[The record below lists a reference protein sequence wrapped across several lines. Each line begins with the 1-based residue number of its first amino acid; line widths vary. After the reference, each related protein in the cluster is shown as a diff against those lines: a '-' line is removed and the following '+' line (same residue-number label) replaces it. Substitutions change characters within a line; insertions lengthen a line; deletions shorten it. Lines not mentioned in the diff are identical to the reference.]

1 MVHSRLTRTTR
12 IGASC
17 SLVLAV
23 AAGLGLAL
31 WPCAYQEVE
40 ATSGGGPERQVC
52 GSMVAVNG
60 AGVLGVLAV
69 PVLLAGV
76 GLVAVTSRRR
86 GVLVVVMVALVVFCV
101 LALASVGVFYVP
113 AAAALVIAVVGWRD
127 LPAPPPATDDPW
139 AANQE

>member
-1 MVHSRLTRTTR
+1 MTR
-12 IGASC
+12 IGSSC

-40 ATSGGGPERQVC
+40 ATSGVGVERQVC

-60 AGVLGVLAV
+60 VGVLGVLAV

-127 LPAPPPATDDPW
+127 LPAPSPATDDPGRAGGGH
-139 AANQE
+139 AA

>member
-1 MVHSRLTRTTR
+1 
-12 IGASC
+12 
-17 SLVLAV
+17 LVLAV

-40 ATSGGGPERQVC
+40 ATSGGGTERQVC

-60 AGVLGVLAV
+60 VGVLGALAV

-101 LALASVGVFYVP
+101 LVLASVGVFYVP